1 MMFSREGWR
10 WVKQKIVSKCQQSF
24 GSFPLKIQTESL
36 FYMLQ
41 SPAQEQEGGAFC
53 LYVCIIMI
61 EDNIAIHNLP
71 KKVDANGVY

>member
-36 FYMLQ
+36 FFLLQ
-41 SPAQEQEGGAFC
+41 SSAQEGGRFC
-53 LYVCIIMI
+53 LYVCIMI

-71 KKVDANGVY
+71 KKVDANGVYFY